1 MSCQYSLCYTWR
13 DSLRDTWQEHGW
25 QDRSSWESKDYRPWP
40 VQDKFARDGWQQ
52 EWRNGYEK
60 QGWDSRAS
68 ETREKNS
75 LKDSADWQSYW
86 SQPNGAQIQ
95 IASEADHEQ
104 NRFTVSAKKRAKKGL
119 ADFTEGDV
127 VTGKV
132 TKIMAYGVFV
142 DISARKDALAPARL
156 LEKAPYPSH
165 EGRGAARPDD

>member
-1 MSCQYSLCYTWR
+1 
-13 DSLRDTWQEHGW
+13 
-25 QDRSSWESKDYRPWP
+25 

-104 NRFTVSAKKRAKKGL
+104 NRFTVSANWMEL
-119 ADFTEGDV
+119 
-127 VTGKV
+127 
-132 TKIMAYGVFV
+132 I
-142 DISARKDALAPARL
+142 DIDSLQHCPL
-156 LEKAPYPSH
+156 SLI
-165 EGRGAARPDD
+165 G